1 MGAAIKVASGF
12 VGTDVEA
19 ALEEMIRVAASLKEN
34 RRMAV
39 DGVLTDVREYV
50 ARQLS
55 MDVSAQ
61 QQEQIQVQLEAFKE
75 SNLPPRFCKTVF
87 AEARKRGPGYTH
99 YLNFT
104 EDIHKIILGILRS
117 PQLELGIGGFA
128 PSEEWH
134 PGVLSVV
141 R

>member
-1 MGAAIKVASGF
+1 MGAAIKIASGF
-12 VGTDVEA
+12 DGTQVEA
-19 ALEEMIRVAASLKEN
+19 ALEEMIQVAARLKEH
-34 RRMAV
+34 RRIAV
-39 DGVLTDVREYV
+39 EDVLSDVRGYV

-55 MDVSAQ
+55 MDVSTRQSEEIQAQ
-61 QQEQIQVQLEAFKE
+61 LLEFKE

-104 EDIHKIILGILRS
+104 QDIHKIILGVLRS
-117 PQLELGIGGFA
+117 PQLELSIDAFA
-128 PSEEWH
+128 PSEDWH

>member
-1 MGAAIKVASGF
+1 MGAAIKIASGF

-19 ALEEMIRVAASLKEN
+19 ALEEMIRVAASLKEH
-34 RRMAV
+34 RRIAV
-39 DGVLTDVREYV
+39 DGVLTDVRGYV
-50 ARQLS
+50 AQQLS

-61 QQEQIQVQLEAFKE
+61 QLEQIHVQLVAFME
-75 SNLPPRFCKTVF
+75 SNLPPRFCKMAF

-104 EDIHKIILGILRS
+104 QDIHKIILGVLRS
-117 PQLELGIGGFA
+117 AQLELGIGGFA
-128 PSEEWH
+128 PSADWH

>member
-1 MGAAIKVASGF
+1 MGAAIKIASGF
-12 VGTDVEA
+12 DGTQVEA
-19 ALEEMIRVAASLKEN
+19 ALEEMIQVAARLKEH
-34 RRMAV
+34 RGIAV
-39 DGVLTDVREYV
+39 DGVLNDVRGYV
-50 ARQLS
+50 AQQLS

-61 QQEQIQVQLEAFKE
+61 QLEQIQAQLVAFKE

-104 EDIHKIILGILRS
+104 QEIHKIILGVLRS